1 MKNTPNHTSGASRRF
16 VPKGGNLISRLLRDT
31 GLSHDWSTEKGMH
44 MSDAKYLDTPQGR
57 RIAYHR
63 IEGASPWV
71 VFLGGLKSDMEGTKA
86 IHLEAWARARGQAFL
101 RFDYSG
107 HGNSSGRFED
117 GCIGD
122 WAEDTA
128 EAIGALT
135 DGKVVLV
142 GSSMGG
148 WQSLLFARD
157 HEDRMAGLV
166 TIAAAPDF
174 TEDGYWASFTDEQK
188 AQLETDAQIELPSDY
203 MEPYIITKRMIE
215 DGRKQLVLRG
225 PLNLPFPVRMLQ
237 GTADT
242 AVSTDRATA
251 LLDHA
256 TSPDMRLTLVKD
268 ADHRFSD
275 GPCLGMI
282 EAAVLDVMGENV

>member
-1 MKNTPNHTSGASRRF
+1 MQ
-16 VPKGGNLISRLLRDT
+16 
-31 GLSHDWSTEKGMH
+31 
-44 MSDAKYLDTPQGR
+44 YLDTAQGR

-63 IEGASPWV
+63 SEGRGPCI

-86 IHLEAWARARGQAFL
+86 VHLEAWAQAQGRAYL

-107 HGNSSGRFED
+107 HGESSGTFEE

-122 WAEDTA
+122 WHEDTVA
-128 EAIGALT
+128 AVQALT
-135 DGKVVLV
+135 DGPIIVV

-148 WQSLLFARD
+148 WQALLLARATP
-157 HEDRMAGLV
+157 ERIAGMV

-174 TEDGYWASFTDEQK
+174 TEDGYWASFTDAQK
-188 AQLETDAQIELPSDY
+188 QMLEDAGQVELPSDY

-215 DGRKQLVLRG
+215 DGRQRLVLRAS
-225 PLNLPFPVRMLQ
+225 LELPFPVRCLQ

-242 AVSTDRATA
+242 AVSTETA
-251 LLDHA
+251 LRLLDHA
-256 TSPDMRLTLVKD
+256 TCEDMRLTLVKD

-282 EAAVLDVMGENV
+282 EQAVLDVLREG